1 MHDFKFQPCTGPNLL
16 PFMRFYI
23 NFMLGGMEVEG
34 WEWKTTFPK
43 PCLNAGW
50 EIEIPTMAT
59 GTHHAILCRDG
70 ASDQLKVT
78 VQTVRV
84 NRTLDAY
91 CLSHN
96 NLLNEEL
103 YVGDIKKKKS
113 SGPITPLVVLLIS
126 ASLYRFNV
134 VPAFSE
140 ASLHGWDWISD
151 SSALLCV
158 IGHCSKVI

>member
-1 MHDFKFQPCTGPNLL
+1 
-16 PFMRFYI
+16 MR
-23 NFMLGGMEVEG
+23 MENN
-34 WEWKTTFPK
+34 FPK
-43 PCLNAGW
+43 AMLKCRLRDY
-50 EIEIPTMAT
+50 EIPTMAT

-103 YVGDIKKKKS
+103 YVGGIKKKKS

-140 ASLHGWDWISD
+140 ASLHGWD
-151 SSALLCV
+151 
-158 IGHCSKVI
+158 

>member
-1 MHDFKFQPCTGPNLL
+1 
-16 PFMRFYI
+16 
-23 NFMLGGMEVEG
+23 
-34 WEWKTTFPK
+34 
-43 PCLNAGW
+43 
-50 EIEIPTMAT
+50 MAT

-103 YVGDIKKKKS
+103 YVGGIKKKKIIWTNN
-113 SGPITPLVVLLIS
+113 PISRAADFCI
-126 ASLYRFNV
+126 F
-134 VPAFSE
+134 
-140 ASLHGWDWISD
+140 I
-151 SSALLCV
+151 
-158 IGHCSKVI
+158 